1 MISALSSV
9 QREQGKDSP
18 LGRRAVSSQAGP
30 FKDNA
35 HSKTTRSYSFHV
47 CFLGHIYDVA
57 ISNLCTWES

>member
-30 FKDNA
+30 FKDNV
-35 HSKTTRSYSFHV
+35 TRSYSFHV
-47 CFLGHIYDVA
+47 CFVGHIYDVA